1 MNVHRNLLEMF
12 IAICFY
18 CLQTSD
24 KNVFVNQE
32 DEDGFSGRSGSRRKW
47 EQELSNSGSDSNS
60 GSGSRSLYQEQEQEQ
75 KTQQRER

>member
-32 DEDGFSGRSGSRRKW
+32 DEDGFSGSGSRRKW
-47 EQELSNSGSDSNS
+47 EQELNNSGSTAHLEEAPLSVS
-60 GSGSRSLYQEQEQEQ
+60 AYSSVPAA
-75 KTQQRER
+75 